1 MSILIKPDVV
11 YKGQENTFSLSKNE
25 LAGLQTIFNDPYFQ
39 NQDNWMKVVFNY
51 KSSSGNQSKLIE
63 FDTTQLNPTG
73 TFTASNRARDV
84 FEIQSIHIID
94 FDHQIFIVPRSHLD
108 TQLFDI
114 ELNVNMSTSTL
125 MLMEDG
131 GVLITENNELISIE

>member
-11 YKGQENTFSLSKNE
+11 YKGQDNIFSLSKNE
-25 LAGLQTIFNDPYFQ
+25 LAALQTVFNDPYFQ
-39 NQDNWMKVVFNY
+39 NQSNWMKIVFNY
-51 KSSSGNQSKLIE
+51 KSSSGNQTKLIE
-63 FDTTQLNPTG
+63 FDATQTNPSG
-73 TFTASNRARDV
+73 VFTASDRARDF
-84 FEIQSIHIID
+84 FEIQSIHLVD
-94 FDHQIFIVPRSHLD
+94 FDHQVFIVPRSHLD
-108 TQLFDI
+108 TQFFDL